1 MNLSRFPRQEADEL
15 SRLVTS
21 IVEYLYVVPA
31 RVKRARDS
39 RAP

>member
-1 MNLSRFPRQEADEL
+1 MNLSRFPGKGADEL
-15 SRLVTS
+15 SRLVTL

-31 RVKRARDS
+31 GVKRARDG